1 MDVIAMAR
9 QLGKALQQ
17 DEGYLRLMVAQQ
29 QNDADETLQTLIGK
43 FNLARIN
50 LNTELNKTDKDQARV
65 TALNEEVRAV
75 YGQIMDNEN
84 MAAYNKAKTEFDDT
98 VDSARKHQRRG
109 PGSDR
114 EAVRLLGKLFVVFRL
129 QLIRF
134 KDYETAGS
142 VLPAVKMSLEV
153 AQDED

>member
-17 DEGYLRLMVAQQ
+17 NEGYLRLMVAQQ

-98 VDSARKHQRRG
+98 VDFVMQILRG
-109 PGSDR
+109 SINGEDPDLIEKQSGCSGSCSSCS
-114 EAVRLLGKLFVVFRL
+114 GC
-129 QLIRF
+129 
-134 KDYETAGS
+134 S
-142 VLPAVKMSLEV
+142 
-153 AQDED
+153 

>member
-29 QNDADETLQTLIGK
+29 QNDADETLQALIGK

-98 VDSARKHQRRG
+98 VDLVMHIIRG
-109 PGSDR
+109 IINGEDPDLIEKQSGCSGSCSSCS
-114 EAVRLLGKLFVVFRL
+114 GC
-129 QLIRF
+129 
-134 KDYETAGS
+134 S
-142 VLPAVKMSLEV
+142 
-153 AQDED
+153 

>member
-17 DEGYLRLMVAQQ
+17 DEGYLRPMVAQQ
-29 QNDADETLQTLIGK
+29 QNDADETLQALIGK

-98 VDSARKHQRRG
+98 VDFVMQILRG
-109 PGSDR
+109 SINGEDPDLIEKQSGCSGSCSSCS
-114 EAVRLLGKLFVVFRL
+114 GC
-129 QLIRF
+129 
-134 KDYETAGS
+134 S
-142 VLPAVKMSLEV
+142 
-153 AQDED
+153 

>member
-50 LNTELNKTDKDQARV
+50 LNTEQNKTDKDQARV

-98 VDSARKHQRRG
+98 VDFVMQILRG
-109 PGSDR
+109 SINGEDPDLIEKQSGCSGSCSSCS
-114 EAVRLLGKLFVVFRL
+114 GC
-129 QLIRF
+129 
-134 KDYETAGS
+134 S
-142 VLPAVKMSLEV
+142 
-153 AQDED
+153 

>member
-29 QNDADETLQTLIGK
+29 QNDADETLQALIGK

-98 VDSARKHQRRG
+98 VDFVMQILRG
-109 PGSDR
+109 SINGEDPDLIEKQSGCSGSCSSCS
-114 EAVRLLGKLFVVFRL
+114 GC
-129 QLIRF
+129 
-134 KDYETAGS
+134 S
-142 VLPAVKMSLEV
+142 
-153 AQDED
+153 